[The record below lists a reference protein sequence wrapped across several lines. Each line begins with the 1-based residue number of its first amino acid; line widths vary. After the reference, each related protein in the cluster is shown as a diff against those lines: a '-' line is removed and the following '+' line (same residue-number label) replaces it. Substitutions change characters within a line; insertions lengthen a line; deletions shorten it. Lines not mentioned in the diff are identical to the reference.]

1 MTRGEPR
8 TPPSDPPVESHR
20 SISRRTLVACAGG
33 SLVVAGLAAS
43 RFQGFGLA
51 QNQSTPAPT
60 ASPSV
65 NFLNPGP
72 ATPNVIGPAIP
83 PEISQYANDWPA
95 PGGNLANHRANL
107 SAAINASNVAQLE
120 LAWSFP
126 VKASGAFGGMTC
138 GVLIAGETVY
148 VQDMQSNVF
157 ALNRDSGEVV
167 WEHDENTPTDGP
179 NGVALGYGMIYGLT
193 GGTAEAFA
201 LDVKTGDEVW
211 RIDLS
216 DNPGVG
222 TDMTPAVYDNVVY
235 VSTVPGNAEQFY
247 EGGQK
252 GVFYALDAKS
262 GAPLWD
268 WDTTDN
274 LWGNPQV
281 NSGGGLWYA
290 PAVDDAGNLY
300 FGTGNAGPWPGIVAN
315 GTPYPNGSSRPGAND
330 FASSMVSLAPNGSV
344 RWYVNAKPHDLFD
357 HDFQLTP
364 ILATVSING
373 QDTNVAIGSGKAGKV
388 IAANADT
395 GEVLW
400 DVKVGKHQNDE
411 LQEIPPGETVEV
423 FPGSLGAVESP
434 MAYANGLV
442 FVPTFDNPSKFT
454 ATTQEG
460 SAPFNE
466 APGALYALD
475 AANGTVRWLV
485 QLPKMNVA
493 GVTVANDVVITM
505 AMDGVLRAL
514 DVATGKE
521 LWTYQAGAGCNG
533 SPAVAGDLLV
543 VPATGPRFTTDPPSQ
558 DQTGPAV
565 LGFRLGGGA
574 ATPEATPVG

>member
-1 MTRGEPR
+1 MTHVQ
-8 TPPSDPPVESHR
+8 PPSQRPDIRPHDDHHV
-20 SISRRTLVACAGG
+20 SRRALVAGAGA
-33 SLVVAGLAAS
+33 SLALAGLAGY
-43 RFQGFGLA
+43 RQHGFGLA
-51 QNQSTPAPT
+51 QGQSTPATP
-60 ASPSV
+60 AA
-65 NFLNPGP
+65 NRLNPGP

-83 PEISQYANDWPA
+83 PELTQYAMDWPA
-95 PGGNLANHRANL
+95 PGGNLANQRANM

-138 GVLIAGETVY
+138 GVLIAGDMVY

-157 ALNRDSGEVV
+157 ALNRDSGQVV
-167 WEHDENTPTDGP
+167 WEHDEDTATDGP

-193 GGTAEAFA
+193 GATAEAFA
-201 LDVKTGDEVW
+201 LDASTGAEVW
-211 RIDLS
+211 RVNLS

-222 TDMTPAVYDNVVY
+222 TDMTPTVYDNVVY
-235 VSTVPGNAEQFY
+235 VSTVPGNAEAFY

-252 GVFYALDAKS
+252 GVIYALDAQS

-300 FGTGNAGPWPGIVAN
+300 IGTGNAGPWPGIVAN
-315 GTPYPNGSSRPGAND
+315 GTPYPNGSSRPGPND
-330 FASSMVSLAPNGSV
+330 YASSMVSLAPNGSV
-344 RWYVNAKPHDLFD
+344 RWHVNAKPHDLFD

-364 ILATVSING
+364 ILATVAING
-373 QDTNVAIGSGKAGKV
+373 QDTKIAIGSGKAGKV

-400 DVKVGKHQNDE
+400 DVKVAKHQNDE

-423 FPGSLGAVESP
+423 YPGSLGAVESP
-434 MAYANGLV
+434 MAFANGLV

-466 APGALYALD
+466 ATGALYALD
-475 AANGTVRWLV
+475 AANGTVRWLA
-485 QLPKMNVA
+485 QLPNMNVG
-493 GVTVANDVVITM
+493 GVTVANDVVFTM

-514 DVATGKE
+514 EVASGKE
-521 LWTYQAGAGCNG
+521 LWRYQASSGCNA
-533 SPAVAGDLLV
+533 SPAVAGDVLI
-543 VPATGPRFTTDPPSQ
+543 VPATGPRFTTDPAAQ
-558 DQTGPAV
+558 DQIGPAV
-565 LGFRLGGGA
+565 FAFRLGGGA
-574 ATPEATPVG
+574 ATPAATPIG